1 MEQRV
6 AVTTSYPYQGVQLE
20 VEFLGQDLVVRTL
33 RAGADGIPQ
42 LGEVR
47 AYQGPDG
54 AFHAYAFERQSLD
67 AKQVVEA
74 LDGAPW
80 KSCG

>member
-6 AVTTSYPYQGVQLE
+6 AVATSYPYQGVQFE
-20 VEFLGQDLVVRTL
+20 VAFRGAEMVVRTL
-33 RAGADGIPQ
+33 RAGADGRPQ
-42 LGEVR
+42 LVEVR
-47 AYQGPDG
+47 AYAGPDG
-54 AFHAYAFERQSLD
+54 GFHPYAFERQSLD
-67 AKQVVEA
+67 AQEAVEA